1 VDNSLSREIVPL
13 LPALPQDVE
22 AELAAFANLSDEVLW
37 FLARSTLTE
46 AEQEELAT
54 LNDVAPGAL

>member
-1 VDNSLSREIVPL
+1 VPL

-22 AELAAFANLSDEVLW
+22 AELAAFTNLSDEVLW
-37 FLARSTLTE
+37 LLARNTLTE

-54 LNDVAPGAL
+54 LNDVAQQRSLTQAE